1 MTWQATC
8 RTGSFGMLLLTVLSA
23 AACGA
28 SDGPAAPTSQTP
40 PAPPQLAAD
49 TLAELL
55 RELADHYGDDSRC
68 SSELTGA
75 RQRDVCRLWA
85 LQQMLTTTSARNGA
99 VGGAFRMPYF
109 WHWVEPNPRLQ
120 IARLPDR
127 TPLAELPPPTGYE
140 RYKSFGHIDRRP
152 ALYLGDLAADQP
164 RYHHPDVG
172 DFATFGWCSER
183 EMAFC
188 ALAVTWGYEVK
199 IVQRGIHVVS
209 RVRLTEAEPAT
220 EVIVDTTFD
229 MIRLTESGTSLA
241 DWRDDI
247 GDGKMVRW
255 YNRVC
260 HDPEEL
266 EVVRELPVSAQAR
279 QRLIGLADRYFGDG

>member
-1 MTWQATC
+1 
-8 RTGSFGMLLLTVLSA
+8 MLLLTVLSA

-28 SDGPAAPTSQTP
+28 SDGPAASIPLTP
-40 PAPPQLAAD
+40 LPSPNLTAD
-49 TLAELL
+49 TLAGLL

-68 SSELTGA
+68 SSELTGS

-85 LQQMLTTTSARNGA
+85 LQQMLTTSSARDAA
-99 VGGAFRMPYF
+99 VGGAFRLPYF

-120 IARLPDR
+120 IVRLPDR
-127 TPLAELPPPTGYE
+127 VPMAELPPPEGYE

-152 ALYLGDLAADQP
+152 ALYLGDLAADEP

-172 DFATFGWCSER
+172 DFSSFGWCSER

-209 RVRLTEAEPAT
+209 RVRLTETTPAT
-220 EVIVDTTFD
+220 EVVVDTTFD
-229 MIRLTESGTSLA
+229 MIRLIQTDASLES
-241 DWRDDI
+241 WRDDI
-247 GDGKMVRW
+247 GDGRMVRW
-255 YNRVC
+255 YNQVC
-260 HDPEEL
+260 HDPQEL
-266 EVVRELPVSAQAR
+266 GQVRELPVSPQAR
-279 QRLIGLADRYFGDG
+279 QRLVGQADRYFDGGG